1 MGCEELRDD
10 RLAVLYGEADED
22 TARRVSEHH
31 AMCSECREEFAAFAG
46 VRRRLAAWPL
56 PEALAGSS
64 RARGAW
70 SSRPRVWLGLAA
82 AAGLLLATGAALRLA
97 GASFEYRRGPIAV
110 RLGPGAARAELEAQE
125 QRHRRELDELRSTL
139 ARVEARLSE
148 PGTDA
153 AVMRRVEQIVR
164 DSEERQSR
172 AVQTRLTSFEERT
185 DAQRRYDLA
194 RISAGLSYLDGKTG
208 QHVARTTELM
218 GYMLQASQ
226 PR

>member
-22 TARRVSEHH
+22 SARRVNEHH
-31 AMCSECREEFAAFAG
+31 AACAECREEFAAFLG
-46 VRRRLAAWPL
+46 VRRHLVAWPL
-56 PEALAGSS
+56 PAALVPS
-64 RARGAW
+64 RARHGW
-70 SSRPRVWLGLAA
+70 PRLWLGLAA
-82 AAGLLLATGAALRLA
+82 AAGLLLVTGAALRLA
-97 GASFEYRRGPIAV
+97 GAAFEYRQGPIAV
-110 RLGPGAARAELEAQE
+110 RLGPGDGGAALEAQE
-125 QRHRRELDELRSTL
+125 QRHRREMDELRSAL
-139 ARVEARLSE
+139 QRMEARLASS
-148 PGTDA
+148 GSDA

-172 AVQTRLTSFEERT
+172 AVDGRLANFEDRT
-185 DAQRRYDLA
+185 GAQRRYDLA

>member
-22 TARRVSEHH
+22 AARRVGEHH
-31 AMCSECREEFAAFAG
+31 AECARCREEFAAFEG
-46 VRRRLAAWPL
+46 VRRRLAAWRL
-56 PEALAGSS
+56 PEAP
-64 RARGAW
+64 ARW
-70 SSRPRVWLGLAA
+70 SPEGHGRPRLWFGLAA

-97 GASFEYRRGPIAV
+97 GASFEYRQGPIAV
-110 RLGPGAARAELEAQE
+110 RLGPGAAGDELVAQE
-125 QRHRRELDELRSTL
+125 LSHRHELQELRAALRS
-139 ARVEARLSE
+139 VETRLS
-148 PGTDA
+148 GAGGDA
-153 AVMRRVEQIVR
+153 TLVHRVEQLVR
-164 DSEERQSR
+164 ESEARQGR
-172 AVQTRLTSFEERT
+172 TIDARFAGFEERT

-208 QHVARTTELM
+208 QHVARTTEMM